1 MSAST
6 PAWVR
11 SPCARKITRSCCRW
25 WSPPSR
31 RTPSTRWMAPT
42 WASSRSASSR
52 GRTPRAPCSRAA
64 RWSARPPSEPRLSGD
79 TPERSATGG
88 RRSGMT
94 RTPCRGAGSVEF
106 LVVSVLNGVVHGLLL
121 FMVSAGLTLI
131 FGMMGVLNFAHA
143 WFYMLGAYVGFTLT
157 RHGGFWVGLVLAPV
171 VAGLTGVLVERYML
185 RRVHKYGHA
194 HELLLTFGLAFI
206 IEEVIK
212 LFYGDALVSYQMP
225 DYMRFAAFTIFDT
238 NYPFYRLF
246 MGAVALAMF
255 AVLYLLLTRTR
266 VGIVVRAA
274 TYRPS
279 TVEAL
284 GHNLP
289 LVFMGVF
296 AGGSALAGLAGAVA
310 GAFYPTGPSMAV
322 DFGTLVFVVVVIGGL
337 GSVVGALI
345 ASLMIG
351 LFISFSVGLN
361 VSIADLFG
369 LFGLGPWAQEL
380 GGLFTLQLST
390 VANSMPF
397 LLMLL
402 VLLIRPAGLMGDRQ

>member
-1 MSAST
+1 MEY
-6 PAWVR
+6 
-11 SPCARKITRSCCRW
+11 I
-25 WSPPSR
+25 
-31 RTPSTRWMAPT
+31 
-42 WASSRSASSR
+42 
-52 GRTPRAPCSRAA
+52 
-64 RWSARPPSEPRLSGD
+64 
-79 TPERSATGG
+79 
-88 RRSGMT
+88 
-94 RTPCRGAGSVEF
+94 
-106 LVVSVLNGVVHGLLL
+106 VVSVLNGVVHGLLL

-143 WFYMLGAYVGFTLT
+143 WFYMLGAYVGFTMT
-157 RHGGFWVGLVLAPV
+157 RLGGFWLGLILAPLI
-171 VAGLTGVLVERYML
+171 AGLAGVLVERYML

-212 LFYGDALVSYQMP
+212 LFYGDTLVSYQMP
-225 DYMRFAAFTIFDT
+225 DYMRFAAFTVFET

-246 MGAVALAMF
+246 MGAVALLMF
-255 AVLYLLLTRTR
+255 LLLYLLLTRTR
-266 VGIVVRAA
+266 IGIIVRAA
-274 TYRPS
+274 TYRPT

-310 GAFYPTGPSMAV
+310 GAFYPTGPNMAV
-322 DFGTLVFVVVVIGGL
+322 DFGTLVFVVVVVGGL
-337 GSVVGALI
+337 GSVIGALI

-361 VSIADLFG
+361 WSIAKLLDVV
-369 LFGLGPWAQEL
+369 GLGEWARGV
-380 GGLFTLQLST
+380 GGLFTLELST
-390 VANSMPF
+390 IANSMPF

-402 VLLIRPAGLMGDRQ
+402 ILLVRPAGLMGDRQ

>member
-1 MSAST
+1 
-6 PAWVR
+6 
-11 SPCARKITRSCCRW
+11 
-25 WSPPSR
+25 
-31 RTPSTRWMAPT
+31 
-42 WASSRSASSR
+42 
-52 GRTPRAPCSRAA
+52 
-64 RWSARPPSEPRLSGD
+64 
-79 TPERSATGG
+79 
-88 RRSGMT
+88 
-94 RTPCRGAGSVEF
+94 
-106 LVVSVLNGVVHGLLL
+106 
-121 FMVSAGLTLI
+121 MVSAGLTLI
-131 FGMMGVLNFAHA
+131 FGMMGVLN
-143 WFYMLGAYVGFTLT
+143 
-157 RHGGFWVGLVLAPV
+157 
-171 VAGLTGVLVERYML
+171 
-185 RRVHKYGHA
+185 HA

-274 TYRPS
+274 TYRPT

-289 LVFMGVF
+289 LVYMAVF

-310 GAFYPTGPSMAV
+310 GALA
-322 DFGTLVFVVVVIGGL
+322 
-337 GSVVGALI
+337 

-361 VSIADLFG
+361 VSIADLLG

-397 LLMLL
+397 MLMLL